1 MYGRDPQCPL
11 AEGTAVFPR
20 DKDQVSRQNGDAD
33 EDQNGGMK
41 VQPDQCRNTGQNAG
55 NPADCPEQSEF
66 AHLLYLFFFIKRSI
80 RERIRHVT
88 QREFPP
94 QILTVLFQLV

>member
-1 MYGRDPQCPL
+1 MLYGRDPQCPF

-33 EDQNGGMK
+33 EDQSGGMK
-41 VQPDQCRNTGQNAG
+41 VQPDQCRNAGQNAG

-66 AHLLYLFFFIKRSI
+66 AHLLYLFSFMKRSI
-80 RERIRHVT
+80 APLCKVFCRKSEKFYPGRDG
-88 QREFPP
+88 
-94 QILTVLFQLV
+94 